1 MPIQFDIPQEEK
13 AVIKV
18 IGVGGGGSNAVTHM
32 FQQGIVGVEYAITNT
47 DRQALEASPVPTK
60 IALGPELT
68 DGRGAGSKP
77 EIGRQACI
85 ESVDK
90 VKDFLQDTKMVFVTA
105 GLGGGT
111 GTGAAPVIAKA
122 AQETGVLTVGIVTLP
137 FSFEGRRRAKQA
149 LSGLEE
155 LRKYVDSLLVISN
168 DKLREMH
175 GNLVLDEA
183 FGQADNILTSAAK
196 GIAEIITIEGKI
208 NVDFEDVNTV
218 MRDSGVAIMGTA
230 IMEGEDR
237 ANRAIEAALNS
248 PLLEENNIKGAEHI
262 LLNITSG
269 SQQITMD
276 EIVEITDYLQSEAGY
291 GTDLI
296 WGHCYDDSL
305 GDKISVTLIATGFEQ
320 STLPDD
326 KKNRRGNSVRIPLED
341 QWEDN
346 DQDDQESGSFDR
358 SSEGEGNVIEFDDIE
373 DDYQDLDRNNE
384 RKEPFI
390 KDEIRRK
397 NEERKRERLHSDAQR
412 RESLRSRTKNLSRK
426 AIVDMENTPAYRRR
440 KVQLEDAVELD
451 DSKLSNFSIGEGEE
465 PLDRGNSY
473 LHDNVD

>member
-1 MPIQFDIPQEEK
+1 MPIEFDIPQEEK

-32 FQQGIVGVEYAITNT
+32 YRQGIVGVEYAISNT

-60 IALGPELT
+60 IPLGPELT

-90 VKDFLQDTKMVFVTA
+90 VKDFLTDTKMVFVTA
-105 GLGGGT
+105 GMGGGT

-149 LSGLEE
+149 LAGLEE

-218 MRDSGVAIMGTA
+218 MRNSGVAIMGTA

-248 PLLEENNIKGAEHI
+248 PLLEENNIKGADHI

-276 EIVEITDYLQSEAGY
+276 EIVEITDYLQDEAGY

-326 KKNRRGNSVRIPLED
+326 KKNRRTNSIRIPLED
-341 QWEDN
+341 QFEQN
-346 DQDDQESGSFDR
+346 DQDLEID
-358 SSEGEGNVIEFDDIE
+358 SSDPDNIHSGNVVEFDDIE
-373 DDYQDLDRNNE
+373 DDYNDLHRGNE

-397 NEERKRERLHSDAQR
+397 NEERKRERMHSDAQR
-412 RESLRSRTKNLSRK
+412 RESLRSRTKNLSKK

-440 KVQLEDAVELD
+440 KVELEDES
-451 DSKLSNFSIGEGEE
+451 DSEDYQLSNFSIGEGEE

>member
-1 MPIQFDIPQEEK
+1 MEFDIPQEEK

-32 FQQGIVGVEYAITNT
+32 YRQGIVGVEYAITNT
-47 DRQALEASPVPTK
+47 DRQALESSPVPTK
-60 IALGPELT
+60 IPLGPELT

-105 GLGGGT
+105 GMGGGT

-149 LSGLEE
+149 LAGLEE

-248 PLLEENNIKGAEHI
+248 PLLEENNINGADHI

-276 EIVEITDYLQSEAGY
+276 EIVEITDYLQDEAGY

-320 STLPDD
+320 STLPDE

-341 QWEDN
+341 KWE
-346 DQDDQESGSFDR
+346 QDDQVQESAVSHPESTPSD
-358 SSEGEGNVIEFDDIE
+358 NVIEFDDIE
-373 DDYQDLDRNNE
+373 DAYADLHRNNE

-397 NEERKRERLHSDAQR
+397 NEERKREQLQSDAQR
-412 RESLRSRTKNLSRK
+412 RESLRLRTKNLSRK

-440 KVQLEDAVELD
+440 KVELD
-451 DSKLSNFSIGEGEE
+451 NDVDQDDAQLSNYSVGEGEE

>member
-32 FQQGIVGVEYAITNT
+32 FRQGIVGVEYAITNT

-60 IALGPELT
+60 IPLGPELT

-326 KKNRRGNSVRIPLED
+326 KINRRENSVRIPLED
-341 QWEDN
+341 QWGDEDQN
-346 DQDDQESGSFDR
+346 QETASFDQDATPSD
-358 SSEGEGNVIEFDDIE
+358 NVIEFDDIE
-373 DDYQDLDRNNE
+373 DAYEDLHRNNE

-397 NEERKRERLHSDAQR
+397 NEERKRARLHSDAQR

-440 KVQLEDAVELD
+440 KVQLEDEVESD

>member
-341 QWEDN
+341 QWEDT

-358 SSEGEGNVIEFDDIE
+358 SPESEGNVIEFDDIE
-373 DDYQDLDRNNE
+373 DDYEDLHRNNE

-397 NEERKRERLHSDAQR
+397 NEERRRERLHSDAQR

-440 KVQLEDAVELD
+440 KVQLEDAVESD

>member
-32 FQQGIVGVEYAITNT
+32 FRQGIVGVEYAISNT

-60 IALGPELT
+60 IPLGPELT

-326 KKNRRGNSVRIPLED
+326 KRNRRENSVRIPLED
-341 QWEDN
+341 QWEDE
-346 DQDDQESGSFDR
+346 DQDDQEMASFDR
-358 SSEGEGNVIEFDDIE
+358 DSTRNENVIEFDDIE
-373 DDYQDLDRNNE
+373 DAYEDLHRNTE

-397 NEERKRERLHSDAQR
+397 NEERKRARLHSDAQR

-440 KVQLEDAVELD
+440 KVQLEDEVETD

>member
-1 MPIQFDIPQEEK
+1 MPIEFDIPQEEK

-32 FQQGIVGVEYAITNT
+32 FKQGIVGVEYAITNT

-60 IALGPELT
+60 IPLGPELT

-90 VKDFLQDTKMVFVTA
+90 VKDFLQGTKMIFVTA

-122 AQETGVLTVGIVTLP
+122 AQEMGVLTVGIVTIP

-149 LSGLEE
+149 LVGLEE

-168 DKLREMH
+168 DKLREIH
-175 GNLVLDEA
+175 GNLVLGEA

-196 GIAEIITIEGKI
+196 GIAEIITIGGVV

-218 MRDSGVAIMGTA
+218 MRNSGVAIMGTA
-230 IMEGEDR
+230 MVEGEDR
-237 ANRAIEAALNS
+237 ANRAIETSLNS
-248 PLLEENNIKGAEHI
+248 PLLEENKIKGAQHI

-269 SQQITMD
+269 TQQITMD
-276 EIVEITDYLQSEAGY
+276 EIVEITDYLQEEAGY

-296 WGHCYDDSL
+296 WGHCVDENM
-305 GDKISVTLIATGFEQ
+305 GEKISVTLIATGFEQ
-320 STLPDD
+320 QSLPNSEQTS
-326 KKNRRGNSVRIPLED
+326 KRGKVRIPLED
-341 QWEDN
+341 H
-346 DQDDQESGSFDR
+346 
-358 SSEGEGNVIEFDDIE
+358 SSEKDVEEETNTVDLDDEDSSSNVFEFE
-373 DDYQDLDRNNE
+373 DVEDMYEDLDR
-384 RKEPFI
+384 RGHQQQEPFI
-390 KDEIRRK
+390 KDEIRRQ
-397 NEERKRERLHSDAQR
+397 NEERKKQRIQSDAQR
-412 RESLRSRTKNLSRK
+412 RETLRSKTKNLTKK
-426 AIVDMENTPAYRRR
+426 AIVEMESTPAFRRR
-440 KVQLEDAVELD
+440 RVELD
-451 DSKLSNFSIGEGEE
+451 DEASEDALLSHYSIGRGEE

>member
-1 MPIQFDIPQEEK
+1 MPIEFDIPQEEK

-32 FQQGIVGVEYAITNT
+32 FRQGIVGVEYAITNT

-60 IALGPELT
+60 IPLGPELT

-90 VKDFLQDTKMVFVTA
+90 VKDFLRDTKMVFVTA
-105 GLGGGT
+105 GMGGGT

-149 LSGLEE
+149 LAGLEE
-155 LRKYVDSLLVISN
+155 LRKHVDSLLVISN

-230 IMEGEDR
+230 TMEGEDR

-248 PLLEENNIKGAEHI
+248 PLLEENNIKGANHI

-276 EIVEITDYLQSEAGY
+276 EIVEITDYLQNEAGY

-326 KKNRRGNSVRIPLED
+326 KKNRRSNSVRIPLED
-341 QWEDN
+341 QF
-346 DQDDQESGSFDR
+346 DQDDQEQDMMSAD
-358 SSEGEGNVIEFDDIE
+358 GESTPSDNVIEFDDIE
-373 DDYQDLDRNNE
+373 DAYADLHRSNE

-397 NEERKRERLHSDAQR
+397 NEERKRERMQSDAQR

-426 AIVDMENTPAYRRR
+426 AIVDMENTPAYQRR
-440 KVQLEDAVELD
+440 KVQLDDELD
-451 DSKLSNFSIGEGEE
+451 GDDYQLSDFSIGEGDE

>member
-1 MPIQFDIPQEEK
+1 
-13 AVIKV
+13 
-18 IGVGGGGSNAVTHM
+18 
-32 FQQGIVGVEYAITNT
+32 
-47 DRQALEASPVPTK
+47 
-60 IALGPELT
+60 
-68 DGRGAGSKP
+68 
-77 EIGRQACI
+77 
-85 ESVDK
+85 
-90 VKDFLQDTKMVFVTA
+90 
-105 GLGGGT
+105 
-111 GTGAAPVIAKA
+111 
-122 AQETGVLTVGIVTLP
+122 VGIVTLP

-326 KKNRRGNSVRIPLED
+326 KRNRRENSVRIPLED
-341 QWEDN
+341 QWGDE
-346 DQDDQESGSFDR
+346 DQDDQEMASFDR
-358 SSEGEGNVIEFDDIE
+358 DSTRNENVIEFDDIE
-373 DDYQDLDRNNE
+373 DAYEDLHRNTE

-397 NEERKRERLHSDAQR
+397 NEERKRARLHSDAQR

-440 KVQLEDAVELD
+440 KVQLEDEVESD

>member
-1 MPIQFDIPQEEK
+1 MPIEFDIPQEEK

-32 FQQGIVGVEYAITNT
+32 YRQGIVGVEYAITNT
-47 DRQALEASPVPTK
+47 DRQALESSPVPTK
-60 IALGPELT
+60 IPLGPELT

-105 GLGGGT
+105 GMGGGT

-149 LSGLEE
+149 LAGLEE

-248 PLLEENNIKGAEHI
+248 PLLEENNINGADHI

-276 EIVEITDYLQSEAGY
+276 EIVEITDYLQDEAGY

-320 STLPDD
+320 STLPDE

-341 QWEDN
+341 QWE
-346 DQDDQESGSFDR
+346 QDDQAQESAVSHPESTPSD
-358 SSEGEGNVIEFDDIE
+358 NVIEFDDIE
-373 DDYQDLDRNNE
+373 DAYADLHRNNE

-397 NEERKRERLHSDAQR
+397 NEERKREQLQSDAQR
-412 RESLRSRTKNLSRK
+412 RESLRLRTKNLSRK

-440 KVQLEDAVELD
+440 KVELD
-451 DSKLSNFSIGEGEE
+451 DDVDQDDAQLSNYSVGEGEE

>member
-1 MPIQFDIPQEEK
+1 MPIEFDIPQEEK

-32 FQQGIVGVEYAITNT
+32 YRQGIVGVEYAITNT
-47 DRQALEASPVPTK
+47 DRQALESSPVPTK
-60 IALGPELT
+60 IPLGPELT

-105 GLGGGT
+105 GMGGGT

-149 LSGLEE
+149 LAGLEE

-248 PLLEENNIKGAEHI
+248 PLLEENNINGADHI

-276 EIVEITDYLQSEAGY
+276 EIVEITDYLQDEAGY

-320 STLPDD
+320 STLPDE

-341 QWEDN
+341 KWE
-346 DQDDQESGSFDR
+346 QDDQVQESAVSHPESTPSD
-358 SSEGEGNVIEFDDIE
+358 NVIEFDDIE
-373 DDYQDLDRNNE
+373 DAYADLHRNNE

-397 NEERKRERLHSDAQR
+397 NEERKREQLQSDAQR
-412 RESLRSRTKNLSRK
+412 RESLRLRTKNLSRK

-440 KVQLEDAVELD
+440 KVELD
-451 DSKLSNFSIGEGEE
+451 NDVDQDDAQLSNYSVGEGEE

>member
-13 AVIKV
+13 ASIKV

-32 FQQGIVGVEYAITNT
+32 FRQGIVGVEYAITNT

-60 IALGPELT
+60 IPLGPELT

-77 EIGRQACI
+77 EIGRQACV

-90 VKDFLQDTKMVFVTA
+90 VKDYIQGTKMVFVTA
-105 GLGGGT
+105 GMGGGT

-122 AQETGVLTVGIVTLP
+122 AQEMGVLTVGIVTLP

-149 LSGLEE
+149 LNGMEE

-183 FGQADNILTSAAK
+183 FGQADNILTSAAR

-248 PLLEENNIKGAEHI
+248 PLLEENNINGAEHI

-276 EIVEITDYLQSEAGY
+276 EIVEITDYLQEEAGY

-320 STLPDD
+320 NTLPDN
-326 KKNRRGNSVRIPLED
+326 KKDRRSQGVRIPLED
-341 QWEDN
+341 RWNEEENDDQVKQSFENEDN
-346 DQDDQESGSFDR
+346 N
-358 SSEGEGNVIEFDDIE
+358 SENVIEFDDVE
-373 DDYQDLDRNNE
+373 DDYEDLHRSQAQ
-384 RKEPFI
+384 KEPFI
-390 KDEIRRK
+390 KDEIRKQREKRK
-397 NEERKRERLHSDAQR
+397 KQQLQSDAKR
-412 RESLRSRTKNLSRK
+412 RETLRSRTKNLSKK
-426 AIVDMENTPAYRRR
+426 AIVDMENVPAYMRR
-440 KVQLEDAVELD
+440 KVELDDVVEDD
-451 DSKLSNFSIGEGEE
+451 DSKLSSYSIGEGEE